1 MTLSRFLSALL
12 ALSGLIIAAMQFKS
26 EIVLQYLL
34 INLIMLVLIWFPDE
48 VNEYT
53 LGLWID
59 GYRIQNPTPNFMITA
74 FGWILLVLVNGHLVG
89 LF

>member
-1 MTLSRFLSALL
+1 MNLSRLLSAFL

-26 EIVLQYLL
+26 EVFLQYLL

-48 VNEYT
+48 VNDYT

-59 GYRIQNPTPNFMITA
+59 GYRIENRTPNFMIA
-74 FGWILLVLVNGHLVG
+74 GFGWIILLLVDGS
-89 LF
+89 LFGVF

>member
-1 MTLSRFLSALL
+1 MLL
-12 ALSGLIIAAMQFKS
+12 
-26 EIVLQYLL
+26 
-34 INLIMLVLIWFPDE
+34 LIWFPDE

-74 FGWILLVLVNGHLVG
+74 FGWILLVLVNAHLVG